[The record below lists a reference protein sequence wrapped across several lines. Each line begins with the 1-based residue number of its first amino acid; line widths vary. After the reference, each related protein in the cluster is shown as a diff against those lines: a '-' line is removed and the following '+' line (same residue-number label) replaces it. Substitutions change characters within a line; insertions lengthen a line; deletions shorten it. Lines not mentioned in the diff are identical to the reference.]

1 MGMDVHTTINP
12 AVLVEAATV
21 RRRALLAG
29 GEVLLR
35 IAQAGAP
42 KRSGDLI
49 ASGRVEFDR
58 SSEGLDGVAVIFG
71 EYYAQ
76 WQEEKDYYHHL
87 TGHAHFLELAVVGGH
102 EEALGVV
109 ATEMRGAF
117 G

>member
-21 RRRALLAG
+21 RRRALLVG

-42 KRSGDLI
+42 KGATGDLI

-76 WQEEKDYYHHL
+76 WQEEKDYHHL
-87 TGHAHFLELAVVGGH
+87 IGHAHFLELAVVGGH